1 MVRIG
6 GFGRRAGIGI
16 LNLVALACPP
26 AFAQQSGAALYSRS
40 CAQCHEQGSQEVRAP
55 TRSVMAAMSADEILR
70 PLESGAMAAISKNI
84 SQADKVAIAQFVSGK
99 RGEQKRG
106 ALLNGGRCQVTA
118 PTSSR
123 DEPQWN
129 GWGNGITNSR
139 FQSAAAAAISPETAQ
154 KLKLKWAFGFRGAA
168 NDQPMVFG
176 GRLFPGGGDRE
187 LYSLDAATRLAHAQ
201 VLA

>member
-26 AFAQQSGAALYSRS
+26 AFAQQSRAALYSRS

-70 PLESGAMAAISKNI
+70 ALESGAMAAISKNI

-99 RGEQKRG
+99 RVEQKRG
-106 ALLNGGRCQVTA
+106 ALLNGGRFQGTA
-118 PTSSR
+118 PPPARAEPPRTGWAHGLTHSR
-123 DEPQWN
+123 VQSGPA
-129 GWGNGITNSR
+129 GANS
-139 FQSAAAAAISPETAQ
+139 
-154 KLKLKWAFGFRGAA
+154 
-168 NDQPMVFG
+168 
-176 GRLFPGGGDRE
+176 
-187 LYSLDAATRLAHAQ
+187 TRTL
-201 VLA
+201 